1 MRGLSLLTM
10 ENARLMLERVYGYEE
25 FRPGQDRIIDSILQ
39 KKDTFAIMPTGA
51 GKSLCYQIPALL
63 FAQESSGLTLVI
75 SPLISL
81 MKDQVDAMRSLG
93 IRAACINSALRPKT
107 VAETIDKAGQGEYD
121 ILYIAPE
128 RLESDSFLP
137 LIQHLTQEK
146 KFPVSFVAID
156 EAHCVSQW
164 GHDFR
169 RSYRRI
175 GPFIERVLGGQPS
188 GRPVVAA
195 FTATATEEVKVDI
208 VKLLSL
214 QDPNIYLTGFD
225 RPNLEFTVV
234 RGGNKK
240 DFLLDYLAFKREE
253 AGIIYAATRR
263 EVEKIHDFLAEK
275 GYEVGKYH
283 AGLKDAERQENQELF
298 IYDKIK
304 IMVATNAFG
313 MGIDKS
319 NVRFVIHYNLPK
331 NMESYY
337 QEAGRAGRDGDP
349 GDCILLFSPQDII
362 LQKYL
367 IEQSVRSPKRKAHEY
382 AKLQTMVDYAHTGK
396 CLRGFILEYFGE
408 RETPTKCG
416 NCGNCNNC
424 SEVTDITVEAQKI
437 FSCIVRMREQYG
449 STIIADVLK
458 GSRNKKLLRMGLDR
472 LTTYGALSELTQAEI
487 KDLLNQLVAEEY
499 LRFTNGKYPVVKLLP
514 KAVRVLKNEE
524 RVLLKVYTNPRVSSD
539 DSLFEVLR
547 DVRRELAEQEKVPPY
562 IIFSDSTLREMARFH
577 PVDSLSLRKIK
588 GVGEVKLERYGTAFI
603 NAIKAYLEA
612 GLQVKRERTE

>member
-1 MRGLSLLTM
+1 MSLLTK
-10 ENARLMLERVYGYEE
+10 ENAQLILKRIYGYEK
-25 FRPGQDRIIDSILQ
+25 FRPGQDRIIESILE

-63 FAQESSGLTLVI
+63 FTQECSGLTLVI

-81 MKDQVDAMRSLG
+81 MKDQVDAVRSLG
-93 IRAACINSALRPKT
+93 ISAACINSSLRPKA

-121 ILYIAPE
+121 LLYIAPE

-137 LIQHLTQEK
+137 LIQRFTQEK
-146 KFPVSFVAID
+146 TFPVSFVAID

-175 GPFIERVLGGQPS
+175 GPFIERVLSGQPS

-195 FTATATEEVKVDI
+195 FTATATEEVKADI
-208 VKLLSL
+208 VELLSL
-214 QDPNIYLTGFD
+214 KDPKIYVTGFD

-234 RGGNKK
+234 RGENKK
-240 DFLLDYLAFKREE
+240 DFLLDYLASKREE
-253 AGIIYAATRR
+253 SGIIYAATRK
-263 EVEKIHDFLAEK
+263 EVENVYRLLREK

-283 AGLKDAERQENQELF
+283 AGLKDTERQENQELF
-298 IYDKIK
+298 IYDRIK

-349 GDCILLFSPQDII
+349 GECTLLFSPQDIL

-367 IEQSVRSPKRKAHEY
+367 IEQSVRAPKRKAHEY
-382 AKLQTMVDYAHTGK
+382 TKLQTMVDYAHTGK

-408 RETPTKCG
+408 KEAPAECG
-416 NCGNCNNC
+416 NCSNCNNY
-424 SEVTDITVEAQKI
+424 SEVIDLTVEAQKI

-449 STIIADVLK
+449 ATIIAEVLR
-458 GSRNKKLLRMGLDR
+458 GSKNKKLLRLGLNR
-472 LTTYGALSELTQAEI
+472 LTTYGALSEYTLVEI
-487 KDLLNQLVAEEY
+487 KDLLNQMVAEEY
-499 LRFTNGKYPVVKLLP
+499 LRLTNGRFPVVKLLP
-514 KAVRVLKNEE
+514 KAVRVLKSEE
-524 RVLLKVYTNPRVSSD
+524 KVLLKVFKKRQTTTDN
-539 DSLFEVLR
+539 SLFEVLR
-547 DVRRELAEQEKVPPY
+547 AVRRELAEQESVPPY
-562 IIFSDSTLREMARFH
+562 IIFSDSTLREMASNR
-577 PVDSLSLRKIK
+577 PVDHLSMQNIK
-588 GVGEVKLERYGTAFI
+588 GVGEVKLKKYGAVFI
-603 NAIKAYLEA
+603 EAIRTYLDKMDN
-612 GLQVKRERTE
+612 LIKPSY

>member
-1 MRGLSLLTM
+1 MIFWR
-10 ENARLMLERVYGYEE
+10 
-25 FRPGQDRIIDSILQ
+25 
-39 KKDTFAIMPTGA
+39 
-51 GKSLCYQIPALL
+51 
-63 FAQESSGLTLVI
+63 
-75 SPLISL
+75 
-81 MKDQVDAMRSLG
+81 
-93 IRAACINSALRPKT
+93 
-107 VAETIDKAGQGEYD
+107 
-121 ILYIAPE
+121 
-128 RLESDSFLP
+128 
-137 LIQHLTQEK
+137 
-146 KFPVSFVAID
+146 
-156 EAHCVSQW
+156 
-164 GHDFR
+164 
-169 RSYRRI
+169 
-175 GPFIERVLGGQPS
+175 
-188 GRPVVAA
+188 
-195 FTATATEEVKVDI
+195 
-208 VKLLSL
+208 
-214 QDPNIYLTGFD
+214 
-225 RPNLEFTVV
+225 
-234 RGGNKK
+234 
-240 DFLLDYLAFKREE
+240 
-253 AGIIYAATRR
+253 
-263 EVEKIHDFLAEK
+263 K

-283 AGLKDAERQENQELF
+283 PASKRRGTPENQKLF

-337 QEAGRAGRDGDP
+337 QEAGRVSRDGDP

>member
-1 MRGLSLLTM
+1 M
-10 ENARLMLERVYGYEE
+10 
-25 FRPGQDRIIDSILQ
+25 
-39 KKDTFAIMPTGA
+39 
-51 GKSLCYQIPALL
+51 
-63 FAQESSGLTLVI
+63 
-75 SPLISL
+75 
-81 MKDQVDAMRSLG
+81 
-93 IRAACINSALRPKT
+93 
-107 VAETIDKAGQGEYD
+107 
-121 ILYIAPE
+121 
-128 RLESDSFLP
+128 
-137 LIQHLTQEK
+137 
-146 KFPVSFVAID
+146 
-156 EAHCVSQW
+156 
-164 GHDFR
+164 
-169 RSYRRI
+169 
-175 GPFIERVLGGQPS
+175 
-188 GRPVVAA
+188 AA

-612 GLQVKRERTE
+612 GLQVKRGEQSSIYAN